1 MVEGYEE
8 LVKSLLEKE
17 VTSPDESI
25 QDPKRNAIASLIPMA
40 AGVLT
45 GQVGQGAQL
54 GLNAYK
60 TMEDQR
66 SKSRGK
72 LLDYLAKVGKKSG
85 SGQDS
90 VYFQDILDEQG
101 NPIKQAYKKS
111 DLLSGNVK
119 PMEIGVSQAKG
130 APVETVEA
138 GLKTPAQIQVS
149 ADPLTKKS
157 SQRPFRDSPI
167 GQTGTGDVIVGEYDE
182 KGNLI
187 NTRLVKTGKQ
197 QTVTLSDNSSFTPT
211 QNQDKELNNYAEEFR
226 KIKKATDTDIM
237 ELSSGLKELEKGSQL
252 GSKLAVM
259 RLVKQVEQ
267 RLSDRD
273 RDYYATDISLLNRL
287 GVMIEQNVDNKLN
300 PRLVTEA
307 KDLIKNSISRL
318 GNYSNKKAIDY
329 AKSLKSKNIPV
340 EYSMSVMHPELYEKA
355 KSKAR
360 K

>member
-17 VTSPDESI
+17 VTAPDESV

-138 GLKTPAQIQVS
+138 GLKTPAQIQCRQI
-149 ADPLTKKS
+149 L
-157 SQRPFRDSPI
+157 
-167 GQTGTGDVIVGEYDE
+167 
-182 KGNLI
+182 
-187 NTRLVKTGKQ
+187 
-197 QTVTLSDNSSFTPT
+197 
-211 QNQDKELNNYAEEFR
+211 
-226 KIKKATDTDIM
+226 
-237 ELSSGLKELEKGSQL
+237 
-252 GSKLAVM
+252 
-259 RLVKQVEQ
+259 
-267 RLSDRD
+267 
-273 RDYYATDISLLNRL
+273 
-287 GVMIEQNVDNKLN
+287 
-300 PRLVTEA
+300 
-307 KDLIKNSISRL
+307 
-318 GNYSNKKAIDY
+318 
-329 AKSLKSKNIPV
+329 
-340 EYSMSVMHPELYEKA
+340 
-355 KSKAR
+355 
-360 K
+360 